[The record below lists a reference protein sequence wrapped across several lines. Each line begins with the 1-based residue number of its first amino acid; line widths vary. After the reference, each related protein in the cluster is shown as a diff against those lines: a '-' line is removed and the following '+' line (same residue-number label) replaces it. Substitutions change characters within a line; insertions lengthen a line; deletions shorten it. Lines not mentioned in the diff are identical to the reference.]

1 MPTGTSGLERDLS
14 LIRRRA
20 WLFIPFAVLGILAA
34 LFIGSL
40 TGESTA
46 TASLTLDTTVHDLV
60 VGGDRGLRIY
70 EAQEMTSDP
79 RFREKVREAIGDPD
93 FDFGRF
99 AISLSPISVAD
110 GISRG
115 ILTVSITDPVKA
127 DAERYRTAFV
137 DVFTAEYTAED
148 GLWRTR
154 FVDRRRQVAEE
165 NTAQFEAVYA
175 RLKAKTDPLGIY
187 LPPLIDARGTTSPST
202 ADYEQQAQLRRE
214 LAEVEGALG
223 AISGIS
229 PGAAAAVAGSVL
241 GQPVAAGDAAGA
253 LTARK
258 ASLEA
263 ALEAFAADTVA
274 LAESKLDPETLRLL
288 DEVRGK
294 RQTKDEAYVRLANA
308 EVAVGSAESY
318 VTVSY
323 SSSGGLAGSLLGRV
337 AVAIA
342 VTVVFGL
349 IAIYTVEWLSQ
360 ARGSS
365 ELQEGP

>member
-20 WLFIPFAVLGILAA
+20 WLFIPFAILGLLAA
-34 LFIGSL
+34 VFIGNL

-79 RFREKVREAIGDPD
+79 KFRDKVREAIGDPD

-115 ILTVSITDPVKA
+115 ILTISIIDPVKA
-127 DAERYRTAFV
+127 DAERYRQAFV
-137 DVFTAEYTAED
+137 NVFITEYTEQD

-154 FVDRRRQVAEE
+154 FVDRRRKVAEE
-165 NTAQFEAVYA
+165 NTLHFEDLFA
-175 RLKAKTDPLGIY
+175 RLKARTDPLGIY
-187 LPPLIDARGTTSPST
+187 LPPLIDVRGQVSPST
-202 ADYEQQAQLRRE
+202 LDYEQQAQLRRE
-214 LAEVEGALG
+214 LAEVEGAIS
-223 AISGIS
+223 AIARIS
-229 PGAAAAVAGSVL
+229 DGAAAAVAGSVL
-241 GQPVAAGDAAGA
+241 GQPVAPGDAAAA
-253 LTARK
+253 LAARQ

-263 ALEAFAADTVA
+263 AIEAFSVDTVA

-288 DEVRGK
+288 DELRGT
-294 RQTKDEAYVRLANA
+294 RQTKDEAYARLANA
-308 EVAVGSAESY
+308 EIAVGSAESY
-318 VTVSY
+318 VTASY
-323 SSSGGLAGSLLGRV
+323 SSSGGLAGSMLGRV
-337 AVAIA
+337 AVAIV
-342 VTVVFGL
+342 VTIVFGL

-360 ARGSS
+360 ARGTSD
-365 ELQEGP
+365 L

>member
-1 MPTGTSGLERDLS
+1 MPTGTSGLERDLAI
-14 LIRRRA
+14 LRRRA
-20 WLFIPFAVLGILAA
+20 WLFVPFAALGILAA

-60 VGGDRGLRIY
+60 IGGDRGLRIY

-99 AISLSPISVAD
+99 SISLNPISVAD

-115 ILTVSITDPVKA
+115 VLTVSISDPVKA
-127 DAERYRTAFV
+127 EAERYRAAFV
-137 DVFTAEYTAED
+137 DVFTTEYTTQD
-148 GLWRTR
+148 GLWRAR
-154 FVDRRRQVAEE
+154 FVERRRKVAEE
-165 NTAQFEAVYA
+165 NAAQFEEVYA

-187 LPPLIDARGTTSPST
+187 LPPLIDARGATSPSD

-214 LAEVEGALG
+214 LAEVEGALDSI
-223 AISGIS
+223 AGIS
-229 PGAAAAVAGSVL
+229 PAAAAAVAGSVL
-241 GQPVAAGDAAGA
+241 GQPVAAGDAAAA

-263 ALEAFAADTVA
+263 AIEAFATDTVA
-274 LAESKLDPETLRLL
+274 LAESRLDPETLRLL
-288 DEVRGK
+288 DEARGK
-294 RQTKDEAYVRLANA
+294 RQTKDESYVRLANA

-318 VTVSY
+318 VTASY
-323 SSSGGLAGSLLGRV
+323 SSSGGLAGSMLGRI

-365 ELQEGP
+365 DL